1 MRISDWSSDVCS
13 SDLIAGQ
20 YSHNDGYRRNPE
32 TGIDTFGK
40 VDAFGLR
47 GTAALD
53 LASNLEL
60 TVSGHYA
67 KGDNVFP
74 GRDLRGTR
82 VPGDTGVRCPDPR
95 DVFNGLCS
103 TRTDFVHSSDDPRIT
118 YSVLDN
124 PMRSEERRV
133 GKECVSTCRS

>member
-32 TGIDTFGK
+32 TGINTFGK

-67 KGDNVFP
+67 KADNVFL
-74 GRDLRGTR
+74 GRDLRGTL
-82 VPGDTGVRCPDPR
+82 VHGNTAGRCPHPR
-95 DVFNGLCS
+95 AVFNGLC
-103 TRTDFVHSSDDPRIT
+103 TT
-118 YSVLDN
+118 
-124 PMRSEERRV
+124 RSEAGRV
-133 GKECVSTCRS
+133 VKESVIKGRSWW